1 VPDVEHSGFTA
12 MELEQLLALRPG
24 PSATAMATLLLIT
37 ADDDSALTGV
47 ASLLHRGKARVTQ
60 AGEVELV
67 GTAEQIAGILTSAD
81 RWTVFAVSDND
92 ATGNSFLV
100 ESPEGKLIAEPRG
113 HGTWWFVLLHP
124 TAAAAQI
131 VTQTAIGLAR
141 HTDPASVLVRTADTT
156 QSRSFNIGRTG
167 ETFSFAAGEGDASRP
182 EIAVAYTSDDEVA
195 EHLSEFII
203 GWPRPLVQ

>member
-1 VPDVEHSGFTA
+1 MPDVEHSGFTA
-12 MELEQLLALRPG
+12 TELEQLLALRPG
-24 PSATAMATLLLIT
+24 PSAAAMATLLSIAT
-37 ADDDSALTGV
+37 DDDSALTGV
-47 ASLLHRGKARVTQ
+47 ASLLHRGSARVMPS
-60 AGEVELV
+60 GDVELV
-67 GTAEQIAGILTSAD
+67 GSADQIARILTSAD
-81 RWTVFAVSDND
+81 RWTVFGASD

-100 ESPEGKLIAEPRG
+100 ESPAGKLIAEPRG

-167 ETFSFAAGEGDASRP
+167 ESFSFAAGEGDASQP

-195 EHLSEFII
+195 EHLSEFIT
-203 GWPRPLVQ
+203 GWPRPLAQ